1 MSSLA
6 QHATPSSVA
15 TVFPFPPDPPEKLI
29 FPPSSLLMH
38 AIGCG
43 ENEVVTVQL
52 FGTWDREK
60 PRQSDLLQE
69 RSLGNVTHYRE
80 SGQSNV
86 TYYTE
91 ERLSKVVLLQ
101 ETKA

>member
-52 FGTWDREK
+52 FGTWD
-60 PRQSDLLQE
+60 
-69 RSLGNVTHYRE
+69 
-80 SGQSNV
+80 
-86 TYYTE
+86 
-91 ERLSKVVLLQ
+91 
-101 ETKA
+101 

>member
-52 FGTWDREK
+52 FGTCD
-60 PRQSDLLQE
+60 
-69 RSLGNVTHYRE
+69 
-80 SGQSNV
+80 
-86 TYYTE
+86 
-91 ERLSKVVLLQ
+91 
-101 ETKA
+101 